1 MREKSQSEPL
11 ASVGTETDRK
21 WNTVV
26 LNDAVNEQTYVTYVF
41 RTHFGYARS
50 KAHALM
56 MQVHTEG
63 RAIVSCDGR
72 EKAESHVGAM
82 HEFGL
87 LAILEEA

>member
-1 MREKSQSEPL
+1 MREDRQSESL

-26 LNDAVNEQTYVTYVF
+26 LNDSVNEQTYVT
-41 RTHFGYARS
+41 YARS

-56 MQVHTEG
+56 MQVHTQG

-72 EKAESHVGAM
+72 ETAESHVGAM

>member
-1 MREKSQSEPL
+1 MREKGQSEPL

-41 RTHFGYARS
+41 RTHFGYSRS

-72 EKAESHVGAM
+72 EQAEAHVGAM